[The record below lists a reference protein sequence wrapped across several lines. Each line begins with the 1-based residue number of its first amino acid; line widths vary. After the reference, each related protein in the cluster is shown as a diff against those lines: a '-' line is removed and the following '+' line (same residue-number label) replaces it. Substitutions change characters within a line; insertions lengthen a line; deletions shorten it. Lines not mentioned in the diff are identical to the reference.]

1 VTAAITVRGL
11 RKAYGGVEAVRGI
24 DVDVEQGEI
33 FALLGPNGAG
43 KTTTV
48 EILEGYRTADGG
60 TVDVLG
66 FDPARGGSAY
76 RARIGI
82 VLQASGVYP
91 FMSVREVCVLFAGFY
106 DAPRPVADVLDAV
119 GLGPQAET
127 RVRKLS
133 GGQRRRLDVA
143 LALIGQPEVIFLDEP
158 TTGFDPGARRDA
170 WDMISSLAQA
180 GTTVFL
186 TTHYMDE
193 ASVLADRVAVL
204 RRGEVVALGSPTS
217 LIGNR
222 GVRIRF
228 AVPPGSDQESL
239 AGVAG
244 TPVRVEGGVATL
256 EADDPTRALHALT
269 AWALAGG
276 RSLDDLEVVRPTLED
291 VYLELTDGD
300 PS

>member
-1 VTAAITVRGL
+1 MTPAITVRGL
-11 RKAYGGVEAVRGI
+11 RKAYDGVEAVRGI
-24 DVDVEQGEI
+24 DVDVARGEI

-48 EILEGYRTADGG
+48 EILEGYRRADAG

-66 FDPARGGSAY
+66 FDPATGGSAY

-82 VLQASGVYP
+82 VLQSSGVYP
-91 FMSVREVCVLFAGFY
+91 FMSVREVCTLFAGFY
-106 DAPRPVADVLDAV
+106 DAPRPVAEVLAAV
-119 GLGPQAET
+119 GLSDQAGV

-143 LALIGQPEVIFLDEP
+143 LALIGRPEVIFLDEP

-170 WDMISSLAQA
+170 WEMVASLAEA

-193 ASVLADRVAVL
+193 ARVLADRVAVL
-204 RRGEVVALGSPTS
+204 RRGAVVALGSPAS
-217 LIGNR
+217 LIGDR
-222 GVRIRF
+222 GVQVRF
-228 AVPPGSDQESL
+228 AVAAGTAPSTIAAIAGAETRITN
-239 AGVAG
+239 GVAS
-244 TPVRVEGGVATL
+244 VEVA
-256 EADDPTRALHALT
+256 EPTRALAALT
-269 AWALAGG
+269 SWALADG
-276 RSLDDLEVVRPTLED
+276 RVLEGLEVVRPTLED